1 MAGSLKKVLKE
12 EYNRLRRALD
22 KMIKSR
28 QDKQHPKWALQPVR
42 PRKY

>member
-12 EYNRLRRALD
+12 EYNRIRRALE
-22 KMIKSR
+22 KMIKPG
-28 QDKQHPKWALQPVR
+28 QDKEPPKWALQPIR